1 MSDEQTTIPGEV
13 DRIRD
18 IIFGSQMRDYQQQ
31 FETARLDLERLQEQ
45 IDQVNERLVEQDAE
59 QGKKLQALRRETRQA
74 ADSLRDE
81 LRQTNGQLANDK
93 VDRVALGELFVQLGQ
108 HLTGGG
114 TLTELLEGLVEA
126 EQD

>member
-13 DRIRD
+13 ERIRD
-18 IIFGSQMRDYQQQ
+18 IIFGSQMRDYQQR
-31 FETARLDLERLQEQ
+31 FETVRRDLERLQEQ
-45 IDQVNERLVEQDAE
+45 IDLVNERLVGHDAE
-59 QGKKLQALRRETRQA
+59 HGKKVQALRRETRQA

-81 LRQTNGQLANDK
+81 LRQTASQLANDK
-93 VDRVALGELFVQLGQ
+93 VDRAALGELFVQLGT

-114 TLTELLEGLVEA
+114 SLKELLEGLVET